1 MHWWRRWTPGV
12 CALGALLAQILESQ
26 CTLCCTNVLGQ
37 WHLRIHTYGEE
48 EDTYTYRKN
57 KYKIKIHTAQHS
69 TNVPGHTLTF
79 EDSFEDTYIRW
90 GGGYLHIWYTVTLQH
105 KCTRTYSA
113 NVEHKCTR
121 TFSFKKT
128 NASDFGDILVLFLVF
143 FSSVIFYFCT
153 SGSCRLFWKV
163 SWYWHCSVN
172 VLGHWLLRFF
182 FQRFCTSGIR
192 RWSTGTWS
200 LRICSSRVTA
210 ALRFEKQNKINK

>member
-1 MHWWRRWTPGV
+1 MHALMEEVDTWCLRTGR
-12 CALGALLAQILESQ
+12 ALGTNSGKSVYTLLHK
-26 CTLCCTNVLGQ
+26 CTRTM
-37 WHLRIHTYGEE
+37 TF
-48 EDTYTYRKN
+48 EDTYTYFDIWR
-57 KYKIKIHTAQHS
+57 
-69 TNVPGHTLTF
+69 HTLTF

-121 TFSFKKT
+121 TLSFKKT
-128 NASDFGDILVLFLVF
+128 NASHFGDILVLFLVF

-210 ALRFEKQNKINK
+210 ALRFEKQK